1 MLSSRGQQRFCSS
14 LGLLAQRRF
23 FLELR
28 CCRGFRL
35 GFHNFRLFV
44 WHGKYFVK
52 LAWLIFLLGIGLA
65 QFLLELRC
73 RNLLLDFRSFLFV
86 WRRWGKCFV
95 ELAWLTFCSTL
106 GLRSFFVGVALS
118 GLPVGLSW

>member
-1 MLSSRGQQRFCSS
+1 
-14 LGLLAQRRF
+14 
-23 FLELR
+23 
-28 CCRGFRL
+28 
-35 GFHNFRLFV
+35 
-44 WHGKYFVK
+44 
-52 LAWLIFLLGIGLA
+52 
-65 QFLLELRC
+65 LRC